1 MGNFNDEGRWIYNDP
16 KVHYISS
23 PHLRIFVAHLPYFKK
38 QSCFVMQQCV
48 VHLSAIAAVTE
59 NLDSKNKGLE
69 IEGSDGEVGKSAFL
83 S

>member
-1 MGNFNDEGRWIYNDP
+1 MRNFNNEVNRIYDDP

-23 PHLRIFVAHLPYFKK
+23 PHSRIFVAHLPYFKK

-48 VHLSAIAAVTE
+48 VHLSAITAVTE
-59 NLDSKNKGLE
+59 NLDNENKGLE
-69 IEGSDGEVGKSAFL
+69 IEGNESEVDKSASL